1 MLYNTLL
8 SLTKYNPV
16 LPKIVQQKEGPFV
29 SIGRKT
35 YESMGIKIEE
45 EFDGLFYKV
54 HLPINS
60 KIVDLDLIIGD
71 EHIGYIE
78 TDQLPDGTITG
89 AKFIFY

>member
-8 SLTKYNPV
+8 SLTKLNPI

-54 HLPINS
+54 YLPC
-60 KIVDLDLIIGD
+60 
-71 EHIGYIE
+71 
-78 TDQLPDGTITG
+78 LPSLLYLFG
-89 AKFIFY
+89 FIFVLL